1 MESYSGFYPSR
12 PYWAG
17 SKVDFSVPRV
27 EGWFHDQ
34 MSEIVYATSIPDR
47 LSLKISRDGKILI
60 RLNEL
65 EPPEGGEI
73 IQPVGVLVKLWGTY
87 LDYLN
92 CFYLL
97 LDSAVTEIDNFA
109 LFNLHE
115 ITTRDAFR
123 ETFDGDRSMGM
134 AISVES
140 IVSVFQMGRFLGTYN
155 PAIPIEY
162 DPKIM
167 ARNLVSLEA
176 ISVAV
181 ERFLVVVSSPG
192 AEKHLASYAKSI
204 SEFKVG
210 NYETAII
217 LSWFIVESIAND
229 LWSLH
234 LDSLNRKF
242 EGGKYRINRA
252 RKDVLTGR
260 DFTASITIN
269 VLELFGVL
277 ETDTF
282 EAIDKVRGY
291 RNKIVHSDGY
301 SPGAGE
307 TNQALEVARKMMF
320 RKWNISFTPNLSFS
334 VPGM

>member
-134 AISVES
+134 AIRYTS
-140 IVSVFQMGRFLGTYN
+140 
-155 PAIPIEY
+155 
-162 DPKIM
+162 
-167 ARNLVSLEA
+167 
-176 ISVAV
+176 
-181 ERFLVVVSSPG
+181 
-192 AEKHLASYAKSI
+192 
-204 SEFKVG
+204 
-210 NYETAII
+210 
-217 LSWFIVESIAND
+217 
-229 LWSLH
+229 H
-234 LDSLNRKF
+234 LDYILV
-242 EGGKYRINRA
+242 YQ
-252 RKDVLTGR
+252 
-260 DFTASITIN
+260 TA
-269 VLELFGVL
+269 
-277 ETDTF
+277 DTVIWTYLPV
-282 EAIDKVRGY
+282 AL
-291 RNKIVHSDGY
+291 Y
-301 SPGAGE
+301 SPYEIPGL
-307 TNQALEVARKMMF
+307 LEGI
-320 RKWNISFTPNLSFS
+320 KWI
-334 VPGM
+334 